1 MDMKG
6 IYVLILRLDADKDIT
21 IGKLGLCHF
30 KKGFYAYAG
39 SARGTGGIKRVRRH
53 FDVAVGKNIT
63 RKWHIDH
70 LLPHTEVICALFL
83 PTGEALECKAA
94 ASLKFEEIHGFGC
107 SDCTCRTHLFFSQ
120 GDFTHEITRTLNSLA
135 ENESIIIHPHK

>member
-6 IYVLILRLDADKDIT
+6 VYVLILRLDEDKDIT
-21 IGKLGLCHF
+21 IGKLGSLHF
-30 KKGFYAYAG
+30 EKGFYAYTG
-39 SARGTGGIKRVRRH
+39 SARGTGGIKRVHRH
-53 FDVAVGKNIT
+53 FDVAAGNNRT

-70 LLPHTEVICALFL
+70 LLPNSEVMCALFL
-83 PTGEALECKAA
+83 PTSEALECTTA
-94 ASLKFEEIHGFGC
+94 ASLEFEGISGFGC